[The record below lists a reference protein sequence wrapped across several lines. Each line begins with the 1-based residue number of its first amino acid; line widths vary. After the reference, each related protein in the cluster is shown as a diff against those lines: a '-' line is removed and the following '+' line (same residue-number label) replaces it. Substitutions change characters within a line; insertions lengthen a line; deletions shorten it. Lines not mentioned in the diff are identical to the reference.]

1 MLYRMGEVLP
11 IPSPGDVFADVRGE
25 DRTMRVSY
33 HEDRGVVVVSLWA
46 GAQCRGSFRMAVQ
59 DVERLVTVLNE
70 VDVPDA
76 ADATDPAPE
85 NAEGTADRG
94 MLPPVL
100 RLQMA

>member
-1 MLYRMGEVLP
+1 MLDRMGEVLP

-46 GAQCRGSFRMAVQ
+46 GVQCRGSFRMAVQ

-85 NAEGTADRG
+85 TAEGTADRG

-100 RLQMA
+100 RLQVA